1 MKKELT
7 YSDAYAKLEELV
19 EQIESDSIQLDTLAE
34 KVKEANELI
43 KFCETK
49 LRSIEE
55 DVADAVNLKPK
66 TSRKKNV

>member
-1 MKKELT
+1 MQTKLT
-7 YSDAYAKLEELV
+7 FDKAFSGLEKLV
-19 EQIESDSIQLDTLAE
+19 EQIEDENIQLDTLAE

-55 DVADAVNLKPK
+55 DI
-66 TSRKKNV
+66 KN